1 MDRVFNKELDESDK
15 KEVLLKNLKNIKNKN
30 EEQTKMIEN
39 KQNQL
44 VIKSLIDIFG
54 IKPSQE
60 VKYILIKLNN
70 LEKDINYKNF
80 MF

>member
-1 MDRVFNKELDESDK
+1 
-15 KEVLLKNLKNIKNKN
+15 
-30 EEQTKMIEN
+30 MIEN

-44 VIKSLIDIFG
+44 VMKSLVDIFG

-60 VKYILIKLNN
+60 VRYILIKLNN

>member
-1 MDRVFNKELDESDK
+1 MGRVFNKELDESDE
-15 KEVLLKNLKNIKNKN
+15 KEALLKSFKNIENKNK
-30 EEQTKMIEN
+30 EQTKMIEN

-44 VIKSLIDIFG
+44 VMNSLIDIFG
-54 IKPSQE
+54 IKPSQK

>member
-1 MDRVFNKELDESDK
+1 MGRVFNKELDESDE
-15 KEVLLKNLKNIKNKN
+15 KEALLKSFKNIENKNK
-30 EEQTKMIEN
+30 EQTKMIEN

-44 VIKSLIDIFG
+44 VMKSLIDIFG